1 MREKGYMSQGY
12 SEKTTVQKFEE
23 LNVYQRARE
32 LANGIYAVTRQAAFA
47 RDASL
52 VDQIRRAAVSVVS
65 NIAEGYERGSTTEF
79 VQFLYIAK
87 GSCGEVR
94 AQLGLAA
101 DQKYLTG
108 SDCEKLS
115 GQCRLVSG
123 MLHNFIEYLQ
133 GSRMPGQKQHTVQRQ
148 AVKASEERRRVL
160 DELAEQ
166 RRRESEAP

>member
-1 MREKGYMSQGY
+1 VKGEGHMSQGY
-12 SEKTTVQKFEE
+12 SGKRTVQKFEE
-23 LNVYQRARE
+23 LNVYQQALE
-32 LANGIYAVTRQAAFA
+32 LANRIYAVTRSPTFS

-65 NIAEGYERGSTTEF
+65 NIAEGYERGTTTEF
-79 VQFLYIAK
+79 VQFLYFSK

-94 AQLGLAA
+94 AQLGIALG
-101 DQKYLTG
+101 QKYLSQ
-108 SDCEKLS
+108 SDCEKLQ

-148 AVKASEERRRVL
+148 AVKAAEERRRIL
-160 DELAEQ
+160 EELAEQ
-166 RRRESEAP
+166 RRREREAQ

>member
-1 MREKGYMSQGY
+1 MSQSHSVG
-12 SEKTTVQKFEE
+12 TVKKFEE
-23 LNVYQRARE
+23 LKVYQQARE
-32 LANGIYAVTRQAAFA
+32 LTNRIYAVTRQAAFA

-52 VDQIRRAAVSVVS
+52 VDQVRRAAVSVVS
-65 NIAEGYERGSTTEF
+65 NIAEGYERGTTTEF

-94 AQLGLAA
+94 AQLGIAR
-101 DQKYLTG
+101 DQKYL
-108 SDCEKLS
+108 SEPDCEKLE

-123 MLHNFIEYLQ
+123 MLHNFIQYLQ

-166 RRRESEAP
+166 RKRNSNGPKLDDV

>member
-1 MREKGYMSQGY
+1 MNDKGHMSQGY
-12 SEKTTVQKFEE
+12 SGKRTVQKFEE
-23 LNVYQRARE
+23 LNVYQHARE

-65 NIAEGYERGSTTEF
+65 NIAEGYERGTTTEF
-79 VQFLYIAK
+79 VQYLYYAK

-101 DQKYLTG
+101 DQKYLTD
-108 SDCEKLS
+108 SDCEGLT

-133 GSRMPGQKQHTVQRQ
+133 GSRMPGQKQHTVQQQ
-148 AVKASEERRRVL
+148 AVKASEERRRIL
-160 DELAEQ
+160 DQLAEQ
-166 RRRESEAP
+166 RRRERETQ

>member
-1 MREKGYMSQGY
+1 MSQSHSVG
-12 SEKTTVQKFEE
+12 TVKKFEE
-23 LNVYQRARE
+23 LKVYQQARE
-32 LANGIYAVTRQAAFA
+32 LTNCIYAMTRQSSFA
-47 RDASL
+47 RDRSL

-94 AQLGLAA
+94 AQLGIAR
-101 DQKYLTG
+101 DQGYV
-108 SDCEKLS
+108 SEADCEEVS
-115 GQCRLVSG
+115 GRCRQVSG

-133 GSRMPGQKQHTVQRQ
+133 GSGMPGQKQHLYQRR
-148 AVKASEERRRVL
+148 ASTAADDRNRVL

-166 RRRESEAP
+166 RRRKSDAQ

>member
-1 MREKGYMSQGY
+1 MNEKGHMSQGY
-12 SEKTTVQKFEE
+12 SGKRTVQKFEE

-32 LANGIYAVTRQAAFA
+32 LANSIYAATRRPAFA

-65 NIAEGYERGSTTEF
+65 NIAEGYERGTTTEF

-94 AQLGLAA
+94 AQLGIARN
-101 DQKYLTG
+101 QKYL
-108 SDCEKLS
+108 SEADCERLE

-148 AVKASEERRRVL
+148 AVKASEERRRIL